1 MFQLNIVLN
10 LCIICRENITTF
22 VANLSRYHETRDYS
36 DFKVALRDF
45 LIQLKEFAGEH
56 SDLFLDER
64 EAETQRKLQVER
76 EAAARVPGMLK
87 PSQLADDDDQNGAFP
102 TEIEL

>member
-1 MFQLNIVLN
+1 M
-10 LCIICRENITTF
+10 ICRENINVF
-22 VANLSRYHETRDYS
+22 VANLSRFHETRDYPN
-36 DFKVALRDF
+36 FKIALRDF

-64 EAETQRKLQVER
+64 EAEIQRKLQAER

-87 PSQLADDDDQNGAFP
+87 PSQLADDDDRHGAFP